1 MQNGKAKKENEMKIL
16 NELSERC
23 EGFAAEVIKGIA
35 KIQRNFAGR
44 HIAGQLIRSA
54 TSAGAN
60 YEEACGAESRQDFIH
75 KLQIVLKELRE
86 SLFWIRVSLKA
97 DLLAMEAACPLL
109 KEGHEL
115 ANIIAKSVVTAK
127 RGKSKVT

>member
-1 MQNGKAKKENEMKIL
+1 MTSPKD
-16 NELSERC
+16 LSERF
-23 EGFAAEVIKGIA
+23 EDFAAEIIKGIA

-86 SLFWIRVSLKA
+86 SLFWLRVSLKA
-97 DLLAMEAACPLL
+97 DLLAMEIVHPLL
-109 KEGHEL
+109 REGHEL
-115 ANIIAKSVVTAK
+115 ANIIAKSVLTAK
-127 RGKSKVT
+127 RGKLKGEGKLTRARENRG